1 MIYTECKPDSA
12 LVKTLGI
19 PKRQVI
25 HLGGKPEVCKQ
36 LAKRENCNGLVDED
50 PFSVQPPY
58 LKKLQEKENLSDCGL
73 KILNDNSKNND
84 LIILCPRLEE
94 WILKATKEAKID
106 IKQYK
111 LPDEGG
117 QLHKVINLDIRKF
130 DKLITDLTGKSEMVK
145 ALQKSVK
152 ELEMK

>member
-1 MIYTECKPDSA
+1 MIYIECKPDSA

-58 LKKLQEKENLSDCGL
+58 LKKLQEKEDLSDCGL
-73 KILNDNSKNND
+73 KILNDNAKNND

-94 WILKATKEAKID
+94 WVLKATKEADMD
-106 IKQYK
+106 ISRYN
-111 LPDEGG
+111 LPDDGE

-130 DKLITDLTGKSEMVK
+130 EKLIKDLKGKSEMVK
-145 ALQKSVK
+145 TLEKSVK

>member
-19 PKRQVI
+19 SKKQII
-25 HLGGKPEVCKQ
+25 HVGNKPDVCKR
-36 LAKRENCNGLVDED
+36 LEKHKNCNGLVDED
-50 PFSVQPPY
+50 PFSVQPLY

-94 WILKATKEAKID
+94 WVLKAAKEADLD
-106 IKQYK
+106 ISRYN
-111 LPDEGG
+111 LPDDGE

-130 DKLITDLTGKSEMVK
+130 ETLIKDLKGKSEMVK
-145 ALQKSVK
+145 ALQKSIK